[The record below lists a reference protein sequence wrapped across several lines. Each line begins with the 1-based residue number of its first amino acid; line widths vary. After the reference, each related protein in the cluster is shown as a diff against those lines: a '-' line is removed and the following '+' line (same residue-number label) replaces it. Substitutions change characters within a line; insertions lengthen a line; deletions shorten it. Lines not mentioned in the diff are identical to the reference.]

1 MDSIKWV
8 SVGLRVSKLLRQN
21 VAATTNERES
31 PVDGGGGGEEEREE
45 GQQIYKGGEKLL
57 PNCCMFLSFYQSGL
71 KEMGVPCW
79 C

>member
-31 PVDGGGGGEEEREE
+31 SLDRRPTPVDGGGGGEEEREE
-45 GQQIYKGGEKLL
+45 EQQIYIKGGETA
-57 PNCCMFLSFYQSGL
+57 S
-71 KEMGVPCW
+71 
-79 C
+79 